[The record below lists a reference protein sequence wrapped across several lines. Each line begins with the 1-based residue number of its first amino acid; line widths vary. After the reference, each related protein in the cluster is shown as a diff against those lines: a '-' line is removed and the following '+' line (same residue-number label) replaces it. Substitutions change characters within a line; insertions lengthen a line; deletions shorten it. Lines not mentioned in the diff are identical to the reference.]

1 MMRADESPAQARC
14 GDMLVEALLGG
25 AVATDASAVELDFLT
40 TDGEAATL
48 TLPAGLV
55 ARTMLSVLRL
65 LAELRQRAGH
75 GAAEIVHPVQSWRL
89 DHVTAPGRALL
100 TLTTTEGIRMPF
112 LMTEADLVGMAQAST
127 HRLNAIGETR
137 H

>member
-1 MMRADESPAQARC
+1 MRADESPAQARC